1 LNGCMHMPDLARQA
15 QADVTEFMT
24 AYIELLTALGGDD
37 TVQQMKKEVDFRVK
51 QGAELAEALAEH
63 YEHTRRKYGLPER

>member
-1 LNGCMHMPDLARQA
+1 MPDSARQA
-15 QADVTEFMT
+15 QEDVAQFMK
-24 AYIELLTALGGDD
+24 AYVDLLTALGGDD
-37 TVQQMKKEVDFRVK
+37 TVQQMNKEVDFRVK